1 MRQDKGGVKV
11 TNLFEL
17 FATITL
23 DTSGYDKGLQ
33 NVKKSSAEYR
43 SDVMK
48 LAQTYKKQGMDMSE
62 AMKRA
67 YAEIDKSQYETAES
81 SKSDA
86 KKFAQSWE
94 NAGKNISDV
103 ADKIKNGLATAA
115 KVGTATITA
124 AATGIA
130 ALTKASVDNY
140 AEYEQLVGGAEL
152 MFGGAYDFIADKAKN
167 AYSTV
172 QMSQNEYLQQVNG
185 FATGLKTALGG
196 NEQAAA
202 ELADRIINAEADIV
216 AATGNAAENVQN
228 AFNGIMKSNYTML
241 DNLQLGI
248 TPTKEGFQEV
258 IDKVNEWNAA
268 NGNATNYMID
278 NLADAQNALVDYIEM
293 QGLAGYAANE
303 ASQTISGSFASA
315 KAAWSNLVTG
325 VADDNA
331 DFNKLINN
339 FVNSVSTAAKNLVPR
354 VKTAIVG
361 IGQLISQ
368 TLPIIVNEIPAII
381 KDVVPDLLNA
391 AMDLVSAIGQG
402 LLDNAGSLLSSALD
416 LVTKLV
422 DFIIQGLPSVLTAT
436 LQIIQTIGNGLVE
449 YAPKLITS
457 VTDVVLKLV
466 DMLTDPEQ
474 LNKLLDVGI
483 TFVSTVGQ
491 ALIDNV
497 GKITE
502 KIPEIVQNLV
512 DFFLNPEQLG
522 KVIDMGVSF
531 LTSLI
536 SNTAEIISVI
546 VSQIPVI
553 IDGIVNAFTSGDNL
567 EKIIAAGVDLFV
579 SIISNTG
586 EIIRL
591 IAEKIPEITGSI
603 VTAFA
608 EVDWLSVGKD
618 IMNGIIDGMMEVMT
632 LVGDLPTMISNWAKG
647 AEYGDINYKMT
658 TKDFENQMEW
668 GNASWQER
676 YEAQQKA
683 TGNTVINQNNYFTGD
698 STIMGQKKALD
709 EMMAAIQAQQ

>member
-1 MRQDKGGVKV
+1 MRQDKGGVKK

-23 DTSGYDKGLQ
+23 DDSGYKKGLDDA
-33 NVKKSSAEYR
+33 VSHTS
-43 SDVMK
+43 K
-48 LAQTYKKQGMDMSE
+48 LGNS
-62 AMKRA
+62 
-67 YAEIDKSQYETAES
+67 
-81 SKSDA
+81 
-86 KKFAQSWE
+86 
-94 NAGKNISDV
+94 
-103 ADKIKNGLATAA
+103 IKTGLATAA
-115 KVGTATITA
+115 KVGTAAIAA

-130 ALTKASVDNY
+130 ALTKASVQNY
-140 AEYEQLVGGAEL
+140 AEYEQLVGGAQL
-152 MFGGAYDFIADKAKN
+152 MFGDAYDFIADKAKN

-216 AATGNAAENVQN
+216 AATGNTAENVQN

-303 ASQTISGSFASA
+303 ASKTISGSLASA

-331 DFNKLINN
+331 DFGKLLSN
-339 FVNSVSTAAKNLVPR
+339 FVNSVSTAVKNLVPR

-402 LLDNAGSLLSSALD
+402 LLNNADSLLNSALD
-416 LVTKLV
+416 LVMKLV
-422 DFIIQGLPSVLTAT
+422 DYIVQGLPNVVSAALK
-436 LQIIQTIGNGLVE
+436 IIETIGNALVE
-449 YAPKLITS
+449 YAPQLNTSITDLIIG
-457 VTDVVLKLV
+457 LA
-466 DMLTDPEQ
+466 DMLTNPEQ
-474 LNKLLDVGI
+474 LKKMLDVGLELI
-483 TFVSTVGQ
+483 TAIAEGWSKN
-491 ALIDNV
+491 LE
-497 GKITE
+497 KITD

-512 DFFLNPEQLG
+512 DVFLNPEQIG
-522 KVIDMGVSF
+522 KVIDMGVSL

-536 SNTAEIISVI
+536 SNTTEIITVI
-546 VSQIPVI
+546 VNQIPVI
-553 IDGIVNAFTSGDNL
+553 IDGIVSAFTSNGNL
-567 EKIIAAGVDLFV
+567 EKIIEAGVMLFT
-579 SIISNTG
+579 SLISNTAT
-586 EIIRL
+586 IISV
-591 IAEKIPEITGSI
+591 IAENIPTITTSI
-603 VTAFA
+603 IDALMA
-608 EVDWLSVGKD
+608 VDWVETGKD
-618 IMNGIIDGMMEVMT
+618 IMKAIISGMEVAVTGILDFPTMLRNKIGGFEPGDIGYT
-632 LVGDLPTMISNWAKG
+632 TTFGENWDRFKETFETGEIPAAAQYSVGDNIFSQARG
-647 AEYGDINYKMT
+647 
-658 TKDFENQMEW
+658 KDV
-668 GNASWQER
+668 
-676 YEAQQKA
+676 
-683 TGNTVINQNNYFTGD
+683 VINQNNYFASD
-698 STIMGQKKALD
+698 STIVGQKKVLD

>member
-1 MRQDKGGVKV
+1 MRQDKGGVKK

-23 DTSGYDKGLQ
+23 DDSGYKKGLDDA
-33 NVKKSSAEYR
+33 VSHTSKLSDSIKS
-43 SDVMK
+43 
-48 LAQTYKKQGMDMSE
+48 
-62 AMKRA
+62 
-67 YAEIDKSQYETAES
+67 
-81 SKSDA
+81 
-86 KKFAQSWE
+86 
-94 NAGKNISDV
+94 
-103 ADKIKNGLATAA
+103 GLATAA
-115 KVGTATITA
+115 KVGTAAITV

-130 ALTKASVDNY
+130 ALTKASVQNY
-140 AEYEQLVGGAEL
+140 AEYEQLVGGAQL
-152 MFGGAYDFIADKAKN
+152 MFGDAYDFIADKAKN

-216 AATGNAAENVQN
+216 AATGNTAENVQN

-303 ASQTISGSFASA
+303 ASKTISGSLASA

-331 DFNKLINN
+331 DFGKLLNN

-354 VKTAIVG
+354 VKTAITG

-381 KDVVPDLLNA
+381 KDVVPELLNA

-402 LLDNAGSLLSSALD
+402 LLDNSVLD
-416 LVTKLV
+416 LVMKLV
-422 DFIIQGLPSVLTAT
+422 DFIIQGLPEVLNAAF
-436 LQIIQTIGNGLVE
+436 QIIETIGNGLVE

-457 VTDVVLKLV
+457 VSDVIIKLAG
-466 DMLTDPEQ
+466 MLTNPEQ
-474 LNKLLDVGI
+474 LNKLIDVGL
-483 TFVSTVGQ
+483 TLVSAVGQ
-491 ALIDNV
+491 SLIDHV
-497 GKITE
+497 GKITD

-512 DFFLNPEQLG
+512 DVFLNPEQIS
-522 KVIDMGVSF
+522 KIIDMGVNL

-536 SNTAEIISVI
+536 SNTTEIITVI
-546 VSQIPVI
+546 VNQIPVI
-553 IDGIVNAFTSGDNL
+553 IDGIVSAFTSNGNL
-567 EKIIAAGVDLFV
+567 EKIIGAGFTLITSLFDHMP
-579 SIISNTG
+579 SIIATLAGSVVTIIDKLKGKFAATDWSKVG
-586 EIIRL
+586 EN
-591 IAEKIPEITGSI
+591 IAESIWNGITKAWTSLVEGVKKLWEDFTEWFESETNKSTTHTSSSGRTHGGGSI
-603 VTAFA
+603 DGSHFGGLEYVPFDGYIAELHKGEMVLTAD
-608 EVDWLSVGKD
+608 E
-618 IMNGIIDGMMEVMT
+618 
-632 LVGDLPTMISNWAKG
+632 AKG
-647 AEYGDINYKMT
+647 YSKKEP
-658 TKDFENQMEW
+658 
-668 GNASWQER
+668 
-676 YEAQQKA
+676 
-683 TGNTVINQNNYFTGD
+683 TVINQYNSFGGT
-698 STIMGQKKALD
+698 STLWELNKANQQLV
-709 EMMAAIQAQQ
+709 AAIE